1 MTNHLRR
8 HNLVLFLGEKE
19 IEQILSMRD
28 AVKILEETFRQQ
40 GHGNAINHPRLR
52 IRTEKSMLHY
62 LAGAVPHMKVMGYK
76 AYTSYKGGVKFRV
89 FLHSI
94 ETGELLSIMDG
105 NFMGMIRTGAAT
117 GVATKLMSRVNSD
130 VVGIFGTGWQARGQL
145 MGVASVRK
153 VKAIKAYSRN
163 AEMRNLFCNEME
175 KLLQIETI
183 PIEKPEDVLS
193 GADIIITSTTSV
205 EPVFKGEWLEDGV
218 HINATGGNF
227 LFKREIDEV
236 TVKRSN
242 IIIVESLEQ
251 SKIEVGEF
259 LPLIEKGR
267 LQWNGI
273 HELGEVVSGKIK
285 GRARD
290 GDITLFKSIGI
301 AIEDIAV
308 AAHIYELAKAKGIG
322 QKLEIP
328 SI

>member
-1 MTNHLRR
+1 M
-8 HNLVLFLGEKE
+8 VLFLGEKDV
-19 IEQILSMRD
+19 EQVLSMDD
-28 AVKILEETFRQQ
+28 AVRVLEETFKQQ
-40 GHGNAINHPRLR
+40 GSGNIINHPRLR

-62 LAGAVPHMKVMGYK
+62 LAGAVPHMRVMGYK
-76 AYTSYKGGVKFRV
+76 AYTSYRGGVKFRV

-117 GVATKLMSRVNSD
+117 GVATKYMSRADSD

-145 MGVASVRK
+145 MGVVAVRK
-153 VKAIKAYSRN
+153 IGRIKAYSRN
-163 AEMRNLFCNEME
+163 ANKRELFCKEME
-175 KLLQIETI
+175 EFLGIETV
-183 PIEKPEDVLS
+183 PAERPEDVIDE
-193 GADIIITSTTSV
+193 ADIVITSTTSA
-205 EPVFKGEWLEDGV
+205 EPVFKGEWLQEGV
-218 HINATGGNF
+218 HINAIGGNF
-227 LFKREIDEV
+227 LFKREIDE
-236 TVKRSN
+236 TAVKRSN
-242 IIIVESLEQ
+242 IIVVESKEQ
-251 SKIEVGEF
+251 SKIEAGEL

-267 LQWNGI
+267 LQWEGI

-285 GRARD
+285 GRKKD
-290 GDITLFKSIGI
+290 EDITLFKSLGV